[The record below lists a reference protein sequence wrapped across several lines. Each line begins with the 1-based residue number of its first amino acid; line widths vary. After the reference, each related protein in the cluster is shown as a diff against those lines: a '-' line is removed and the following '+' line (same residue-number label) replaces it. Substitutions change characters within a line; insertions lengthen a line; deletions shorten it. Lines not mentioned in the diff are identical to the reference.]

1 MYYIASLL
9 LLLFLLQRCLAIITV
24 YGSSMEPTL
33 GEGDRVLLLRCRSR
47 RLLRYGQLV
56 VCQYPQDVHADKL
69 PKDKQ
74 SANNFV
80 TKTPRRY
87 LGMAAKQRTYFI
99 KRIWGLD
106 GSQIVIPVQEVPNR
120 TWPDN
125 IISPKQDDAGN
136 FVWQIPPGHC
146 FVKGDSPYS
155 YDSTSLGPIPLDHI
169 VGIVLLKLPRRA
181 ESIDPAGSSPP
192 ASIELPEKQ

>member
-1 MYYIASLL
+1 MRRT
-9 LLLFLLQRCLAIITV
+9 FTIITV
-24 YGSSMEPTL
+24 NGQSMEPTL
-33 GEGDRVLLLRCRSR
+33 RDGDRVLLLRCRSR
-47 RLLRYGQLV
+47 WLLRRGQLV
-56 VCQYPQDVHADKL
+56 VCQYPQDTPADKL
-69 PKDKQ
+69 PKHKQ

-80 TKTPRRY
+80 TKIPGRY

-125 IISPKQDDAGN
+125 IISPEQDDAGN
-136 FVWQIPPGHC
+136 FVWQVPSGHC
-146 FVKGDSPYS
+146 FIKGDSPYS
-155 YDSTSLGPIPLDHI
+155 YDSTSLGPILLDHI

-181 ESIDPAGSSPP
+181 ESIDPAGSSFP
-192 ASIELPEKQ
+192 APIKLPEKQ